1 MFSNLLGKSVNLQ
14 HPSLTTSKAIGEWS
28 ERLAYDWLE
37 SHGLKLLE
45 RNYLSKYGE
54 IDLIM
59 TEHRCLVFI
68 EVRYR
73 KNVSD

>member
-28 ERLAYDWLE
+28 ERLDCDWLE
-37 SHGLKLLE
+37 SHGLKLIE

-54 IDLIM
+54 ID
-59 TEHRCLVFI
+59 
-68 EVRYR
+68 
-73 KNVSD
+73 

>member
-1 MFSNLLGKSVNLQ
+1 MPLKFIKATLNPWRGSMFSNLLGNSVNLQ

-28 ERLAYDWLE
+28 ERLDCGWFE

-54 IDLIM
+54 ID
-59 TEHRCLVFI
+59 
-68 EVRYR
+68 
-73 KNVSD
+73 